1 MSTSN
6 YFYYSL
12 LRYWDVRREESL
24 VIGVLLIF
32 PTIRVVRFLCPSNLE
47 RLQAAFPDAP
57 IQTIK
62 DYFEVF
68 KKRSITASEKLLVSN
83 NSVKEI
89 TKFISDNF
97 LTADTS
103 ALQFSDPRPRTGA
116 LMDDNIDIISQN
128 LYNRYLETYQYSITT
143 TQLTI
148 NKHLPTARSGRP
160 PRSSRPDRNLYRPNQ
175 TNPVFV
181 QPLSVLHPERF

>member
-68 KKRSITASEKLLVSN
+68 KNDLLQQA
-83 NSVKEI
+83 K
-89 TKFISDNF
+89 NF
-97 LTADTS
+97 LF
-103 ALQFSDPRPRTGA
+103 Q
-116 LMDDNIDIISQN
+116 
-128 LYNRYLETYQYSITT
+128 
-143 TQLTI
+143 TI
-148 NKHLPTARSGRP
+148 L
-160 PRSSRPDRNLYRPNQ
+160 
-175 TNPVFV
+175 
-181 QPLSVLHPERF
+181 